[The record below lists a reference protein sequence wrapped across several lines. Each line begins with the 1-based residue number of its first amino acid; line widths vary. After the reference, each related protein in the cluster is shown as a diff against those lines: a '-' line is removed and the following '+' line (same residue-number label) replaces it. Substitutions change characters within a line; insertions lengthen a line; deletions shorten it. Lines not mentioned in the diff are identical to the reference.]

1 MNSNRLASADIVPT
15 TELAADTAPITGW
28 HAFQGLPIGM
38 FPGMSPGTD
47 LEVAVD
53 QVFEETTDLAVAD
66 RVAYVLAS
74 RSGVNHV
81 VLTSATGYIV
91 ATLSVELDWAASM
104 RLVAY
109 EHMPRIASVA
119 GAEGVMPVLVAA

>member
-1 MNSNRLASADIVPT
+1 MNSNRLASAHIVPT
-15 TELAADTAPITGW
+15 TELAAHTAPITGW
-28 HAFQGLPIGM
+28 HAFQGLPIGY

-47 LEVAVD
+47 LEITVD

-81 VLTSATGYIV
+81 VLTTATGFVV
-91 ATLSVELDWAASM
+91 ATLGHELDWAASM
-104 RLVAY
+104 RLVGY
-109 EHMPRIASVA
+109 EHMPRIVSVA